1 MTFELLG
8 CRNSWHI
15 HHADKSGGQI
25 LVCVAGQDWYQEW
38 GKKPQALHP
47 GDVVNISADIKH
59 WHSAMAD
66 SWFPHLAIEVPGEN
80 DSNGWL
86 EAFFEDASAAG

>member
-1 MTFELLG
+1 
-8 CRNSWHI
+8 
-15 HHADKSGGQI
+15 
-25 LVCVAGQDWYQEW
+25 
-38 GKKPQALHP
+38 
-47 GDVVNISADIKH
+47 VVNISADIKH

-66 SWFPHLAIEVPGEN
+66 SWFSHLAIEVPGEN